1 MVARTRSEVTSKHKA
16 KYRVGDWPAHAA
28 ALRARG
34 DLTVWLDEAALAA
47 WNAPPSGRPGG
58 QRRYSDL
65 AVVTVRV
72 TSRRDRSV
80 LALEPPPLT
89 PDCRSLPDLRCG
101 AFGCRVRRC
110 RARWRL
116 WVLKASSAGLRGI

>member
-47 WNAPPSGRPGG
+47 WNAPPSGRPGR
-58 QRRYSDL
+58 QRPYSDL
-65 AVVTVRV
+65 AIVTALTLRTVYHLALRQTEGFV
-72 TSRRDRSV
+72 GSLIRWLGLALVAPDHSTLTRRKRSV
-80 LALEPPPLT
+80 RLPRLARGE
-89 PDCRSLPDLRCG
+89 
-101 AFGCRVRRC
+101 
-110 RARWRL
+110 
-116 WVLKASSAGLRGI
+116 AGW